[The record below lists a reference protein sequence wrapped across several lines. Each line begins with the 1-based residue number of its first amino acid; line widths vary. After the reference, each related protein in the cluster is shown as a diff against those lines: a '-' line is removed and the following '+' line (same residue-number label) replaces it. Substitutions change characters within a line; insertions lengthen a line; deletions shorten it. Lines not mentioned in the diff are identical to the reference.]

1 MPRVRAARPVLKT
14 RVLRGHG
21 AAARHCGTW
30 HRPGSAPG
38 TGTSRPV
45 GRAIDKNWDP
55 ERGSAAA
62 RQWRHPCAKD
72 CGLRH
77 YKSDAIVSAPFFF
90 QNLFF
95 PLPGGPPVCKVRS
108 RFRRG
113 RTGGGTLVFLH
124 PRKRSLRRDVVS
136 ERNREF
142 AASYRERAPVFFR
155 CFVTTRAARFPSWF
169 GHFRQIEVRSH
180 SAIK

>member
-1 MPRVRAARPVLKT
+1 MVPVVLVPRVRAARPVLKT
-14 RVLRGHG
+14 RVLRG
-21 AAARHCGTW
+21 TW
-30 HRPGSAPG
+30 HRPGTAPA

-95 PLPGGPPVCKVRS
+95 FFLCRAGRPYAKSAAVFAVAEQAAAHSFFFTRESDPYAEMWFPNGTANLPPATVS
-108 RFRRG
+108 ALLF
-113 RTGGGTLVFLH
+113 FL
-124 PRKRSLRRDVVS
+124 DVL
-136 ERNREF
+136 
-142 AASYRERAPVFFR
+142 
-155 CFVTTRAARFPSWF
+155 
-169 GHFRQIEVRSH
+169 
-180 SAIK
+180 